1 MLAECAIC
9 SAGEIDTREP
19 IESMTAIPYDAD
31 RDGLGRETK
40 TIYACSFCS
49 EQEGFDEAIGFK
61 SLPYCSICKAN
72 GIETHEFPEDM
83 TAIPYNADRD
93 GLEREIEVIYACS
106 VCSAQE
112 GFKEHF
118 LHTKGDVCD

>member
-1 MLAECAIC
+1 MLAECAVC
-9 SAGEIDTREP
+9 SAGGIDTREP
-19 IESMTAIPYDAD
+19 IES
-31 RDGLGRETK
+31 
-40 TIYACSFCS
+40 
-49 EQEGFDEAIGFK
+49 
-61 SLPYCSICKAN
+61 
-72 GIETHEFPEDM
+72 M